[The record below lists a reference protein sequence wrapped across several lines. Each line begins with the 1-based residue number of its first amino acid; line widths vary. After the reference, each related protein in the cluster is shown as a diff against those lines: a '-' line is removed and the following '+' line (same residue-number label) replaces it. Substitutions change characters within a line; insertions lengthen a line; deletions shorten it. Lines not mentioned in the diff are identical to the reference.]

1 MERRVPCFRILV
13 FAVGYS
19 NALRNVLYTTSAT
32 RRRDAWLKEG
42 VRVYAGCR
50 FRLAARVEQLSTS
63 ARLARVGPPPRTAA
77 TSLCGSRC
85 RKLSQLSKR
94 STPRD
99 VGDEHV
105 GCAGERKRL
114 HDHAVSAAALI
125 GLSIRK
131 AVADVELKET
141 SQPPAGAVPM
151 LAFKTEYGRLA
162 VFVRVSGRSPAPFG
176 AIVTNTAGKDCGVI
190 GRAARLLA
198 HGRDEGRAEGAVAEG
213 LRQGGVQPSYSR
225 PMRERAEG
233 YQPLPSLELPCV
245 VNRAAMMGRLL

>member
-1 MERRVPCFRILV
+1 MERLVPCFRILV

-19 NALRNVLYTTSAT
+19 NALRNVLYTASAT
-32 RRRDAWLKEG
+32 RQRDAWLKEG

-50 FRLAARVEQLSTS
+50 FCLAARVEQLSTS

-77 TSLCGSRC
+77 TSLCDSRC
-85 RKLSQLSKR
+85 RKRSQLSKR
-94 STPRD
+94 STPRTWVTNTSD
-99 VGDEHV
+99 VRVNGN
-105 GCAGERKRL
+105 GYTI
-114 HDHAVSAAALI
+114 HAVSAAALI